1 MGKQGA
7 DGSKADE
14 GVAVQKEAELSAKD
28 IQRTSRFKKD
38 YKRVKSRG
46 LDMSL
51 LKTTIVTLQNGEELD
66 ASYRNHQLEGK
77 WKDSFDCHIQPDWI
91 LVYRTTDDSVILQAT
106 GTHSDLFKK

>member
-1 MGKQGA
+1 MEKQETEG
-7 DGSKADE
+7 DKPDTKAA
-14 GVAVQKEAELSAKD
+14 VAKNAELSAKD

-38 YKRVKSRG
+38 YRRAKSRG

-51 LKTTIVTLQNGEELD
+51 LKAVIIMLQNGEELD